1 MPGYRF
7 PAGYLALSVLLHVA
21 VVAAASIVPV
31 GIRPD
36 GDVVVVTLTDIP
48 RAADFLPPRPGV
60 IEGTRPRPAP
70 PPKPAPPP
78 PREKPELPPRPVMRG
93 PVPDLP
99 VDPSRPPEEAFPLPK
114 AETPPTPSPPK
125 EEGPQRP
132 APDEAST
139 RTARS
144 AGEAAPPPARAPSRP
159 EPAESSDPAPAVP
172 GKLPSGKELVPSLG
186 QTVTAMIE
194 RGSRGG
200 QEPSHG
206 PAVGTRGPAKDREGI
221 SEERG
226 GGTRLTALNAPEIQY
241 ISYFASIK
249 RKIELVWQY
258 PYEAAAA
265 GIQGDLQIDFAIGR
279 NGRIESL
286 TLVRSSGS
294 KILDDEALGAIRK
307 ASPFD
312 PIPSQYEIPHLV
324 IRAHF
329 IYEMHRLRIR

>member
-1 MPGYRF
+1 MPGNRF
-7 PAGYLALSVLLHVA
+7 PAGYLAFSVLLHMA
-21 VVAAASIVPV
+21 VVAAAFLVPA
-31 GIRPD
+31 GIRPH
-36 GDVVVVTLTDIP
+36 GDVMVVTLTDIP

-60 IEGTRPRPAP
+60 IEGMRPRPEA

-78 PREKPELPPRPVMRG
+78 PREKLELPPRPVMRG

-114 AETPPTPSPPK
+114 AETPSAPSPPK
-125 EEGPQRP
+125 EEAPLRP
-132 APDEAST
+132 APDESPGPT
-139 RTARS
+139 P
-144 AGEAAPPPARAPSRP
+144 AG
-159 EPAESSDPAPAVP
+159 P
-172 GKLPSGKELVPSLG
+172 GKLPSGKDLVPSLG
-186 QTVTAMIE
+186 KTVIAMTE

-200 QEPSHG
+200 QEPSRG
-206 PAVGTRGPAKDREGI
+206 PAVGTRGPAKEQEGI
-221 SEERG
+221 TEERG

-279 NGRIESL
+279 NGGIESL
-286 TLVRSSGS
+286 TLVRGSGS
-294 KILDDEALGAIRK
+294 KILDEEALGAIRK
-307 ASPFD
+307 AAPFD

>member
-1 MPGYRF
+1 MPGNRF
-7 PAGYLALSVLLHVA
+7 PAGYLAFSVLLHMA
-21 VVAAASIVPV
+21 VVAAAFLVPA
-31 GIRPD
+31 GIRPH
-36 GDVVVVTLTDIP
+36 GDVMVVTLTDIP

-60 IEGTRPRPAP
+60 IEGMRPRPEA

-78 PREKPELPPRPVMRG
+78 PREKLELPPRPVMRG

-114 AETPPTPSPPK
+114 AETPSAPSPPK
-125 EEGPQRP
+125 EEAPLRP
-132 APDEAST
+132 APDESPA
-139 RTARS
+139 RTAR
-144 AGEAAPPPARAPSRP
+144 APAEAASPAARAPSRP
-159 EPAESSDPAPAVP
+159 EPVESPGPTPAGP
-172 GKLPSGKELVPSLG
+172 GKLPSGKDLVPSLG
-186 QTVTAMIE
+186 KTVIAMTE

-200 QEPSHG
+200 QEPSRG
-206 PAVGTRGPAKDREGI
+206 PAVGTRGPAKEQEGI
-221 SEERG
+221 TEERG

-279 NGRIESL
+279 NGGIESL
-286 TLVRSSGS
+286 TLVRGSGS
-294 KILDDEALGAIRK
+294 KILDEEALGAIRK
-307 ASPFD
+307 AAPFD